1 MNKIYKYSATAL
13 VAASLFALSAQTANA
28 ATGYQRLTHNA
39 YAYTY
44 TGKRANHRLYRKGN
58 RVKVIG
64 SIELNGKKY
73 NIIAGNLYIK
83 AANFSSKKTATTT
96 DLGDG
101 Y

>member
-44 TGKRANHRLYRKGN
+44 AKWN
-58 RVKVIG
+58 VIQP
-64 SIELNGKKY
+64 
-73 NIIAGNLYIK
+73 
-83 AANFSSKKTATTT
+83 
-96 DLGDG
+96 
-101 Y
+101 